1 MAKYLAYHIQIP
13 ITVPGPSLPPW
24 ATLTPAEH
32 AILARHEQ
40 ALDALLAHGPLPFVD
55 YMGWALYDPQ
65 CGYYAA
71 RAVFGAHGDYITAP
85 LLSTHMAEALARQWA
100 PILADHG
107 GSIME
112 VGSGNGQLAV
122 DTLKALGRAGR
133 LPDRYWMIERSA
145 KRRDEAQLRVA
156 REIPQ
161 WAERVSVVADWPD
174 DEASIIV
181 ANELLDA
188 LPAQRFRMRGGH
200 AHPLLV
206 VRDGTGT
213 LGVAEG
219 PADPEMTVALAD
231 LALAD
236 GYESEIQ
243 PGVPD
248 FLEKAARHLARGV
261 ILLIDYGFPRAEFY
275 HPQRH
280 QGTLMCHFR
289 QHAHPDPLIL
299 PGLQDITAHVDFT
312 AIAQAAVALGLDL
325 AGYTSQ
331 GAFLLALGIGD
342 DMPADEREALRAR
355 QAIKRLTLPH
365 EMGELFKAIALSRGL
380 DAPLQGFRLLDR
392 SRALA
397 R

>member
-1 MAKYLAYHIQIP
+1 MPDPA
-13 ITVPGPSLPPW
+13 LPPW
-24 ATLTPAEH
+24 ATLAPAEH
-32 AILARHEQ
+32 AALARHEE
-40 ALDALLAHGPLPFVD
+40 ALDALLARGPLAFID
-55 YMGWALYDPQ
+55 YMGWALYDHE

-71 RAVFGAHGDYITAP
+71 RTVFGAHGDYVTAP
-85 LLSTHMAEALARQWA
+85 LLSTHLAEALARQWA
-100 PILADHG
+100 PILADRK

-122 DTLKALGRAGR
+122 DTLKALGRASR

-145 KRRDEAQLRVA
+145 KRRDEARSRVA
-156 REIPQ
+156 CEIPQ

-174 DEASIIV
+174 DEAVIIV

-188 LPAQRFRMRGGH
+188 LPAQRFRMREGR
-200 AHPLLV
+200 AHPLFV

-213 LGVAEG
+213 LGMSEG
-219 PADPEMTVALAD
+219 PADRDMTTALAD

-236 GYESEIQ
+236 GYESEVL
-243 PGVPD
+243 PGVD
-248 FLEKAARHLARGV
+248 AFLKQASGHLAHGV

-275 HPQRH
+275 HPQRR

-299 PGLQDITAHVDFT
+299 PGLQDITVHVDFT
-312 AIAQAAVALGLDL
+312 ATVRAARALGLGL

-342 DMPADEREALRAR
+342 DMPADEREALLAR

-365 EMGELFKAIALSRGL
+365 EMGELFKVIAFSRGL

-397 R
+397 L

>member
-1 MAKYLAYHIQIP
+1 MPHPPA
-13 ITVPGPSLPPW
+13 TPW
-24 ATLTPAEH
+24 ATLASAER
-32 AILARHEQ
+32 ATLARHEE
-40 ALDALLAHGPLPFVD
+40 ALDALLARGPLSFID
-55 YMGWALYDPQ
+55 YMGWALYDRE

-71 RAVFGAHGDYITAP
+71 REVFGAHGDFVTAP

-100 PILADHG
+100 PILADRG
-107 GSIME
+107 GAIME

-122 DTLKALGRAGR
+122 DTLRALGRDGR

-145 KRRDEAQLRVA
+145 RRRAEAQARVA
-156 REIPQ
+156 RDIPE

-174 DEASIIV
+174 DKAVIIV

-188 LPAQRFRMRGGH
+188 LPAQRFRMRRGQ

-206 VRDGTGT
+206 ARDDSGA
-213 LGVAEG
+213 LGLAEG
-219 PADPEMTVALAD
+219 PADLEMTAALQD

-236 GYESEIQ
+236 GYESEVL
-243 PGVPD
+243 PGVD
-248 FLEKAARHLARGV
+248 GFLKQASEHLARGV

-299 PGLQDITAHVDFT
+299 PGLQDITVHVDFT
-312 AIAQAAVALGLDL
+312 AAARGAIALGLDL

-331 GAFLLALGIGD
+331 GAFLLALGIGA

-365 EMGELFKAIALSRGL
+365 EMGELFKVIAFSRGL
-380 DAPLQGFRLLDR
+380 DAGLQGFSLLDR
-392 SRALA
+392 RRSLAL
-397 R
+397 